1 MAYYKF
7 IAKLSHLTF
16 RFLKKL
22 TDFLDAFSAG
32 FWLGVMSEKS
42 LDYSGEL
49 SHNRNKSYTDDKYNQ
64 SGLFEWEKPLI
75 NKHFSNVKTILLIAA
90 GGGREALAL
99 SKMGYE
105 VDAYECNTSLIE
117 FGNAFLQKNNVNVK
131 IKYLPKNSVPGE
143 VKKYDGIIVGWG
155 AYSLMNG
162 SKKRLSFLEGL
173 YPFLHKN
180 TPLMIS
186 FLWMRERGRRDR
198 IIKNVSN
205 FFRIFGKR
213 DKTEPGDRLEPDF
226 IHFFTEEEIKNEIA
240 QSKYRIIDYSTA
252 DYGCIIAKIQE

>member
-1 MAYYKF
+1 MAWYKF
-7 IAKLSHLTF
+7 VARLSHLTF

-49 SHNRNKSYTDDKYNQ
+49 THNGNKSYTDDRYNQ
-64 SGLFEWEKPLI
+64 SGFFEWEKPII
-75 NKHFSNVKTILLIAA
+75 NKHFSKAETILLIAA

-99 SKMGYE
+99 SIKGYE
-105 VDAYECNTSLIE
+105 VDAYECNTNLIE
-117 FGNAFLQKNNVNVK
+117 YGNTLLQKNNVNVK
-131 IKYLPKNSVPGE
+131 IKYLPKNSVPVE
-143 VKKYDGIIVGWG
+143 IKKYDGIIVGWG
-155 AYSLMNG
+155 AYSLMSG

-173 YPFLHKN
+173 YPFMHKN

-186 FLWMRERGRRDR
+186 FLWMKERGRRDK

-205 FFRIFGKR
+205 FFRTFGKR

-226 IHFFTEEEIKNEIA
+226 VHFFTEEEIKNELYQA
-240 QSKYRIIDYSTA
+240 KYTVIDYTA
-252 DYGCIIAKIQE
+252 TDYGCVIGRIQS

>member
-1 MAYYKF
+1 MAWYKF
-7 IAKLSHLTF
+7 VAKLSHLSF
-16 RFLKKL
+16 RFLKRL
-22 TDFLDAFSAG
+22 TDFLDAFSSG

-49 SHNRNKSYTDDKYNQ
+49 SHNRNKTYTDDKYNQ
-64 SGLFEWEKPLI
+64 SGLFEWEKPII
-75 NKHFSNVKTILLIAA
+75 NKHFSNAKTILLIAA
-90 GGGREALAL
+90 GGGRETLAL
-99 SKMGYE
+99 SKMGFE

-117 FGNAFLQKNNVNVK
+117 FGNAFLQKNNVNNK
-131 IKYLPKNSVPGE
+131 IKYLPKNSVPVE

-173 YPFLHKN
+173 YPFLHEN

-205 FFRIFGKR
+205 FFRLFGKR

-252 DYGCIIAKIQE
+252 DYGCLVAKIQE

>member
-7 IAKLSHLTF
+7 VAKLSHLTF
-16 RFLKKL
+16 RFLKRL
-22 TDFLDAFSAG
+22 TDFLDAFSSG

-49 SHNRNKSYTDDKYNQ
+49 SYNLNKSYTDDKYNQ
-64 SGLFEWEKPLI
+64 SGLFEWEKPII
-75 NKHFSNVKTILLIAA
+75 NKHFSNAKTILLIAA
-90 GGGREALAL
+90 GGGREAFAL
-99 SKMGYE
+99 SKMGFE

-155 AYSLMNG
+155 AYSLIDG
-162 SKKRLSFLEGL
+162 TKKRLSFLKRL
-173 YPFLHKN
+173 HPFLNKS
-180 TPLMIS
+180 TPVMIS
-186 FLWMRERGRRDR
+186 YLWMRERGRRDK
-198 IIKNVSN
+198 IIKGVSN

-226 IHFFTEEEIKNEIA
+226 IHFFTEEEIKSEIA
-240 QSKYRIIDYSTA
+240 QSKFMIIDYITS
-252 DYGCIIAKIQE
+252 DYGCIVAKIRE